1 MPQYNNRTFSRD
13 PNNMKNASDYINRIR
28 AEGLYKSV
36 STNNKSNKIDD
47 IAVLTRQGPKDSKCL
62 FSVGGFNVSS
72 YSLLLD
78 ITKGN
83 YFTASEGRAI
93 TVNKLNFSGFTAPI
107 SSPVNTNINDCS
119 ATTIIFGPG
128 KGIDYKVPINQT
140 SDLFEGNYMVNK
152 SQLVNDIHDI
162 SSCDCIIPNLYD
174 LSGIGID
181 TTHLVQSSNQN
192 NKIRQQ
198 TLARW
203 GAKEPL
209 RGFQF
214 PSSRFKFTI

>member
-93 TVNKLNFSGFTAPI
+93 TVNKLNFSGDTVPN
-107 SSPVNTNINDCS
+107 SQQVKTNINDCS
-119 ATTIIFGPG
+119 ATIIIIGPD

-152 SQLVNDIHDI
+152 SQLVSDIHDI

-174 LSGIGID
+174 LSGIGCLLY
-181 TTHLVQSSNQN
+181 TS
-192 NKIRQQ
+192 
-198 TLARW
+198 
-203 GAKEPL
+203 
-209 RGFQF
+209 
-214 PSSRFKFTI
+214 PSPRDS